1 MAIYYSPTTLG
12 FYDTSVGY
20 NSYPDDII
28 EIDKETHN
36 ILINE
41 MYTNSKEIYVL
52 DGKILL
58 RDREDTI
65 TWNNIRAKRNK
76 LLKNSDHKVMPDYPS
91 DKEAWGTYRQA
102 LRDIT
107 KTFTEPND
115 VIWPTEPK

>member
-12 FYDTSVGY
+12 FYDTSVEY
-20 NSYPDDII
+20 NLYPDDII
-28 EIDKETHN
+28 EIDKETHEM
-36 ILINE
+36 LINE
-41 MYTNSKEIYVL
+41 MYTNSKEIYVQ

-107 KTFTEPND
+107 KTFTDPNE